1 MDTSLQLIL
10 IALIAFGA
18 CFIQRVSGFGFG
30 IFAMTFLPY
39 ILPLYTEANALSTM
53 LSMLM
58 SLAIAARMF
67 RDIHWKN
74 LIFPMIGNMAFI
86 FITVNFMKG
95 QGDALL
101 RMLLGAALILLSIYF
116 LVFSKKIHIRPTW
129 YGGLLCGCLS
139 GILGGLFSMGGPP
152 VVIYYMESEQDTKH
166 YMATIQAYFT
176 ISNIY
181 SICVKVAAG
190 FVTKN
195 VIVYFAV
202 GVIGMALGL
211 WLGGRVFA
219 RLDGKK
225 IKQYVYIFMAISG
238 AMNIVTAALDM
249 LSA

>member
-1 MDTSLQLIL
+1 MDTALQLIF

-39 ILPLYTEANALSTM
+39 VMSIYTEANALSTM

-58 SLAIAARMF
+58 SLTVAAKMF
-67 RDIHWKN
+67 GDIHWKN
-74 LIFPMIGNMAFI
+74 LVFPLIGNMALT
-86 FITVNFMKG
+86 FITVNLMKG
-95 QGDALL
+95 QGDAFL
-101 RMLLGAALILLSIYF
+101 RLLLGAALILLSIYF
-116 LVFSKKIHIRPTW
+116 LKFSKKVHIRPTW
-129 YGGLLCGCLS
+129 YGGLICGCLS

-152 VVIYYMESEQDTKH
+152 VVIYYMESEPDSKH
-166 YMATIQAYFT
+166 YMASIQAYFT

-195 VIVYFAV
+195 VFFFLAV
-202 GVIGMALGL
+202 GIIGMAAGL
-211 WLGGRVFA
+211 WAGGKVFD

-225 IKQYVYIFMAISG
+225 IKKYVYVFMAASG
-238 AMNIVTAALDM
+238 VLNMLTAAMDIM
-249 LSA
+249 SA